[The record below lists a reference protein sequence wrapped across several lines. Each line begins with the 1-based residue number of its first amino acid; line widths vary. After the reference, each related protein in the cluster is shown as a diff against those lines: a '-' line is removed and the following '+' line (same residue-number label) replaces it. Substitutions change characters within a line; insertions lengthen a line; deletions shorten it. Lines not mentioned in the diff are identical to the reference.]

1 MYIETPRNK
10 DGVRDWEAEEDA
22 QALLKA
28 RQINSDPVRKAKAQA
43 VIKGAQ
49 SALQGALNGTPPVN
63 TPSSRNNPA
72 TIGQLNIPGRNRR

>member
-43 VIKGAQ
+43 IIKSTQAT
-49 SALQGALNGTPPVN
+49 LQGALTGTPPVN

>member
-43 VIKGAQ
+43 IIKSTQ
-49 SALQGALNGTPPVN
+49 SALQGALTGTPPVN
-63 TPSSRNNPA
+63 MPSSRNNPA

>member
-28 RQINSDPVRKAKAQA
+28 RQINSDMLVTDN
-43 VIKGAQ
+43 KGCARY
-49 SALQGALNGTPPVN
+49 GT
-63 TPSSRNNPA
+63 
-72 TIGQLNIPGRNRR
+72 